1 MIEVLKGYLDTDWR
15 TKDNILYFL
24 KKVCD
29 LKTNER
35 TLRECFATFNEAY
48 EKGETELF
56 IAHSSK
62 GYLLTTNPDIILES
76 LKDDYKKGLSLMKR
90 YYRCKKSLAEKKQ
103 IALLPKK
110 EADLYEVIMS
120 LED

>member
-1 MIEVLKGYLDTDWR
+1 MIELLKGYLDTEWR

-24 KKVCD
+24 KHVCN
-29 LKTNER
+29 LNFNER

-56 IAHSSK
+56 IAHSNR
-62 GYLLTTNPDIILES
+62 GYLLTTKPEIILES
-76 LKDDYKKGLSLMKR
+76 LKDDYKKGVRLMKR
-90 YYRCKKSLAEKKQ
+90 YYKCKKSLAEKNQ

-110 EADLYEVIMS
+110 EADLYEVIMT